1 MELYAKIVDDQDDQ
15 VPGEVLH
22 LPHGGDSVPWLPL
35 PHQSRNTIHSQIIE
49 HPVVSSRHHLIR
61 SGGSELSHVFPVVI
75 DTTGVDQ
82 DGVGIKQCVT
92 GVDLILQFVD
102 WENNVLKHLSM

>member
-1 MELYAKIVDDQDDQ
+1 M
-15 VPGEVLH
+15 
-22 LPHGGDSVPWLPL
+22 
-35 PHQSRNTIHSQIIE
+35 
-49 HPVVSSRHHLIR
+49 
-61 SGGSELSHVFPVVI
+61 FPMVI

-102 WENNVLKHLSM
+102 WENNVLKHLSREYLIKIFQSKILNLLGEGHGSNSWSCC